1 MSLVKTTEQI
11 QEYITVASGFDY
23 DRAAPWIRKAERK
36 YIVPL
41 IGKADY
47 NYFIENE
54 ATEEEED
61 SKKIIRKLLEEASIN
76 LAFHLGFA
84 QLFKHISNYGIT
96 TTDLKDVKQSD
107 WSEKRD
113 LHRSYIRDGNEALD
127 EALKEMEFYLD
138 AFPNWRTSPSFTML
152 NETFCK
158 HTDDFQ
164 KWFNIY
170 NSRRTFL
177 AFKPDIREIT
187 EQYFYPWL
195 NLDTISQIKTAS
207 TNPVIVRALELAQ
220 KAEVAL
226 TIAKISKTGKFEVTE
241 TGFFLRWEALAHEKA
256 YKDVNFKVL
265 DRLSSLKQVAGE
277 EYLKKLKNYIEENL
291 NVFTNYVV
299 ETTTQTSSIIKK
311 KSGLAI

>member
-36 YIVPL
+36 YIVQL
-41 IGKADY
+41 IGKEEY
-47 NYFIENE
+47 SYFIDNE
-54 ATEEEED
+54 TD
-61 SKKIIRKLLEEASIN
+61 TKDCKKVVRKLLEEASIN

-84 QLFKHISNYGIT
+84 QLFKHVSNYGIT
-96 TTDLKDVKQSD
+96 TTDLKDAKQSD
-107 WSEKRD
+107 WSEKLD

-138 AFPNWRTSPSFTML
+138 DFPDWRASVSFTIL

-164 KWFNIY
+164 KWFNIH

-177 AFKPDIREIT
+177 AFKPDIREIS

-195 NLDTISQIKTAS
+195 NGETISQIKTAS
-207 TNPVIVRALELAQ
+207 TNAIILRALELAQ

-226 TIAKISKTGKFEVTE
+226 TIAKITKTGKFEVTE
-241 TGFFLRWEALAHEKA
+241 TGFFLRWETLAHEKA
-256 YKDVNFKVL
+256 YKDVNFKIL
-265 DRLSSLKQVAGE
+265 DRISALKQVAGE
-277 EYLKKLKNYIEENL
+277 EYLKKLKNHIETNL
-291 NVFTNYVV
+291 TVFTNY
-299 ETTTQTSSIIKK
+299 TIKTIIQTSSIIKK

>member
-11 QEYITVASGFDY
+11 QEYITVSYGFDY
-23 DRAAPWIRKAERK
+23 DRAKPWIVKAERK

-41 IGKADY
+41 IGKEEY
-47 NYFIENE
+47 KYFIDNE
-54 ATEEEED
+54 TDTLD
-61 SKKIIRKLLEEASIN
+61 SKKAVRKLLEEATIN
-76 LAFHLGFA
+76 LAFHLGFS
-84 QLFKHISNYGIT
+84 QLFNHISNYGVT
-96 TTDLKDVKQSD
+96 KPDLEKTKQSD
-107 WSEKRD
+107 WSDKRD
-113 LHRSYIRDGNEALD
+113 LHRSFIRDGNEALD

-138 AFPNWRTSPSFTML
+138 DFPDWRTSDSFTVL
-152 NETFCK
+152 NETFNK

-164 KWFNIY
+164 KWFNIHK
-170 NSRRTFL
+170 SRRTFL
-177 AFKPDIREIT
+177 AFKPDIREVT

-195 NLDTISQIKTAS
+195 NSDTIIQIKTAS
-207 TNPVIVRALELAQ
+207 TNPIIVRALELAQ

-277 EYLKKLKNYIEENL
+277 EYLKLLKIHIEDNL
-291 NVFTNYVV
+291 DVFTNYII